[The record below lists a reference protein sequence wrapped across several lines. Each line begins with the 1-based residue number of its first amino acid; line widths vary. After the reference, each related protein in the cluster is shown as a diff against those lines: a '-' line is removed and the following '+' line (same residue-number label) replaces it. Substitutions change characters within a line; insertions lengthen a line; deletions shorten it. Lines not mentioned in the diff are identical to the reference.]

1 MVWERAFVTII
12 YKSVSQ
18 KKHWQVGT
26 LRRNNFADVCITWKC
41 CTQRIKSA
49 VLRLNVQGKIYVQ
62 CGRYTNELSFKVSAH
77 KSQYLIL
84 YLVENLLL
92 NVNNKEILFWLNH
105 SLPPLYALR
114 GIFLFPEWII
124 KWRCDSGTTIYIITP
139 DIQWRNRINIML
151 HVFYAQNNGGSFC
164 CEIIGKSCLLVFVF

>member
-1 MVWERAFVTII
+1 MFRVNSGYCPESPALTMVWERVFVTII
-12 YKSVSQ
+12 YESVSQ

-62 CGRYTNELSFKVSAH
+62 CGRYTNELGFKVSAH
-77 KSQYLIL
+77 KYQSFIL

-92 NVNNKEILFWLNH
+92 NVYNANEILFWLNY

-114 GIFLFPEWII
+114 GIFFIFGMNNKMKMRLRYHHLGVRLENGKYPTLRLFFV
-124 KWRCDSGTTIYIITP
+124 RF
-139 DIQWRNRINIML
+139 DIDT
-151 HVFYAQNNGGSFC
+151 A
-164 CEIIGKSCLLVFVF
+164 